1 MPGLNVLFC
10 SILYNELFSFLSPHV
25 FQCAEYLP
33 LLLCVC
39 VAAAVLT
46 SLAFPIKLLFYP
58 QQYTMIRVNV
68 EHYTGTECPA
78 LCIFVVI

>member
-1 MPGLNVLFC
+1 MFFSVLYYIMNSFHFFPPMFFSVLN
-10 SILYNELFSFLSPHV
+10 I
-25 FQCAEYLP
+25 YLCF
-33 LLLCVC
+33 CVC